1 MQLLLKG
8 TANITSIK
16 VCNLKKYLRQ
26 KVKDSRLNVKFMIIH
41 LIIGLIIKM
50 SQYFKKPWSL
60 LGLNAKFESDL
71 SNYVKEA

>member
-1 MQLLLKG
+1 
-8 TANITSIK
+8 
-16 VCNLKKYLRQ
+16 
-26 KVKDSRLNVKFMIIH
+26 MIIH

-50 SQYFKKPWSL
+50 SRYFKKPWSL